1 MQSADRILAKRYA
14 RAFDALSSDGK
25 EASAR
30 FQALRAA
37 AQTLASARAY
47 MQNPAAPLPDKK
59 ALVLQ
64 AAGEDKAAAG
74 FLCALLDAKR
84 YYLLDECVRE
94 AGALADARLG
104 IVRAR
109 VQTAFALDDAQKKR
123 VEESLSRFS
132 GRSARAEFETDPS
145 LLGGL
150 RAQMDDVLIDGTLK
164 RQFEKLREELI
175 K

>member
-14 RAFDALSSDGK
+14 RAFDALSSDGN

-30 FQALRAA
+30 FQMLRAA
-37 AQTLASARAY
+37 AQALAGARAY
-47 MQNPAAPLPDKK
+47 MQNPGVPLTDKK

-64 AAGEDKAAAG
+64 TAGEDQAVTG

-94 AGALADARLG
+94 AGALADERLG

-109 VQTAFALDDAQKKR
+109 VQTAFALDEVQKKR
-123 VEESLSRFS
+123 VEDTLNRFS
-132 GRSARAEFETDPS
+132 GRSAQAEFETDPS

-150 RAQMDDVLIDGTLK
+150 RAQMGDVLIDGTLK
-164 RQFEKLREELI
+164 RQFEKLQEELT